1 MSAHL
6 SPRSLFGGAIS
17 LDLPQNSID
26 ARSVVLKRDEIVW
39 NKRTKH

>member
-6 SPRSLFGGAIS
+6 SPRYLFGGTIS

-26 ARSVVLKRDEIVW
+26 ARSVVPNVMNSVEQT
-39 NKRTKH
+39 NKN